1 MNIKIVVNFKRNLY
15 IKIQNMTNLYL
26 NCTKSFPVCKKKQFQ
41 VRQLTYVAYVLT
53 FTFIDVRMILDMCT
67 LTRTLIFSLWFYKVF
82 KIFQV
87 LIILNCLKSYCYIF
101 DLQFICLSLEET
113 TSLLFTFALNKL
125 YFPFFHTNYLINIY
139 PYLRGLANLGC
150 D

>member
-1 MNIKIVVNFKRNLY
+1 MVNFKRNLY

-67 LTRTLIFSLWFYKVF
+67 LTRTLIFSLWFDKVF

-101 DLQFICLSLEET
+101 ELQFICLSLEET

-139 PYLRGLANLGC
+139 PYLRALANLGC